1 MPAVAKHRR
10 SRRNPVS
17 RGWVLVG
24 TGGAAI
30 ALPLIAPAGA
40 SAAPVSA
47 APEIAVRVVAA
58 PAAPAALA
66 APAKAPAAPAA
77 ARTYTVVGGDSLSLI
92 AKKKGIQGGWKDL
105 YRANRATVGDNPSL
119 IHPGLELTIRRDSAK
134 PAPAQ
139 AKKTSATTERA
150 KKSSATTERASRSE
164 RRTAPVTAAVATGT
178 GASAAQAVPVAA
190 PAAVQAAPAAATRY
204 ADNLDGWIR
213 ESLDIM
219 AQRGIP
225 GSYDG
230 ILRNVMR
237 ESSGNPQAINL
248 WDSNASAG
256 TPSKGLLQVIEPTF
270 QAYHVPGTA
279 MDLFDPVANIT
290 AACNYAA
297 DRYGSIDNV
306 NSAY

>member
-10 SRRNPVS
+10 TRRNPVS
-17 RGWVLVG
+17 RGWALVG
-24 TGGAAI
+24 TGGVAI

-47 APEIAVRVVAA
+47 APEIAVRAVAA

-66 APAKAPAAPAA
+66 APAKAPAAPAT

-134 PAPAQ
+134 AAPAQ
-139 AKKTSATTERA
+139 A

-178 GASAAQAVPVAA
+178 G
-190 PAAVQAAPAAATRY
+190 
-204 ADNLDGWIR
+204 
-213 ESLDIM
+213 
-219 AQRGIP
+219 
-225 GSYDG
+225 
-230 ILRNVMR
+230 
-237 ESSGNPQAINL
+237 
-248 WDSNASAG
+248 
-256 TPSKGLLQVIEPTF
+256 
-270 QAYHVPGTA
+270 
-279 MDLFDPVANIT
+279 
-290 AACNYAA
+290 
-297 DRYGSIDNV
+297 
-306 NSAY
+306 